1 MAQVSGGRAAATEC
15 SLKEMRPQRD
25 AQAGRADTA
34 GSCQRVGSFA
44 SQIAAIIKNERS

>member
-1 MAQVSGGRAAATEC
+1 MLA
-15 SLKEMRPQRD
+15 QRD

-44 SQIAAIIKNERS
+44 SRIAAIIKNEHS